1 MTYGTLHTK
10 GKTWRL
16 LLGIKIKSS
25 GNPLAVQWLGLS
37 AFTAKT
43 WFNPWLGTKILQD
56 VQCGQKKKKKEKN
69 YVNKKLKKNQIIID
83 HIKQYSWGP

>member
-43 WFNPWLGTKILQD
+43 
-56 VQCGQKKKKKEKN
+56 
-69 YVNKKLKKNQIIID
+69 
-83 HIKQYSWGP
+83 